1 MHIKYKYDKLFLDAL
16 IIVFFSFHMLFFI
29 FCIFYKGLFKKN
41 PDVVFLKYMLSRQ
54 KLCVLPSDK
63 SRWRQNSSLVA
74 EMVPS
79 SLTNP
84 QRLKSKGW
92 GSLEAEGWTRWPS
105 YLLNS
110 HHHWMLICP
119 KPFQRELFRILSKVW
134 HCHQS
139 KCSSSCLT
147 QTPLHWPEKHS

>member
-63 SRWRQNSSLVA
+63 SR
-74 EMVPS
+74 
-79 SLTNP
+79 
-84 QRLKSKGW
+84 
-92 GSLEAEGWTRWPS
+92 
-105 YLLNS
+105 
-110 HHHWMLICP
+110 
-119 KPFQRELFRILSKVW
+119 
-134 HCHQS
+134 
-139 KCSSSCLT
+139 
-147 QTPLHWPEKHS
+147 